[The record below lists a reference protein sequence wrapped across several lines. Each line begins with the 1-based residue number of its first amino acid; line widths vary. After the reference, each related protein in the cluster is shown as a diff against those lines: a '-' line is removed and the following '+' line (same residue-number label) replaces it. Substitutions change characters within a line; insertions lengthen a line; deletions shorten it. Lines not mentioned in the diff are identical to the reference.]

1 MAVLGSL
8 LIVAGAWV
16 LFSLVGMCC
25 IALLPSARHRAEVMP
40 AAPAIGVLGVI
51 VVLHWTSWLL
61 GAEVGAVIALLL
73 CAVAL
78 WHPLTRARLLQP
90 DRRALLML
98 AVCGALAL
106 PIVAIGVLPQRQAP
120 RPTVVQPT
128 PNNDAYAF
136 VTEADWLLHHN
147 AIEEPGRVDVPIGYQ
162 YVRHHIDHGL
172 RIGQELAIDTV
183 ATVSRQ
189 PVDELYWPM
198 TVLWLALIP
207 GVVVAAGGAL
217 GMRRNAALIAGVV
230 LSLGALEG
238 YQLFNENSAAALG
251 VAVAPLALAA
261 VADALDLL
269 PGRERFPLLVA
280 PLVLAGV
287 VGAYAEYTPLLL
299 PLFVLVAVVRVPL
312 RSAVSGGVRLAMVL
326 ALSIA
331 VSPLAWWHA
340 ARGTLF
346 HIGEPFLGWVSPFLS
361 ASPRQFAVRWI
372 GGGDLVAMG
381 ADASRVALLVFA
393 AALVG
398 IACAG
403 VLAPRRRLWAS
414 LLVASALLVTYLSTL
429 QRITYSEQRAVL
441 YSQPLLLLAAAAGF
455 DALLLRLRPVRE
467 RLWRDGA
474 VLAVAIGVVAFT
486 AINAQ
491 ADLRLAR
498 PDVTTLAYRTVDDDF
513 RDAAA
518 WVQRWGGR
526 DGENA
531 LVASGDFFD
540 QLWLAYALRND
551 RRVSWATFEP
561 AYVDIGPCRYSG
573 TSSLW
578 SALPRRWVL
587 LVDRQSIVAAQPR
600 DVLARNHR
608 FEMVRTGDAP
618 VTVAVMPRVV
628 PSSQPGVLPVDGSA
642 DMLLLAFGDYGVPVS
657 LEGRNDGSGT
667 AVLVSGSAQP
677 EPEELIRELPGPP
690 RSPRYRVVGQREVD
704 VPPGRRFSLPFT
716 LPAGDL
722 WLRVEVEQRQ
732 PAAGPGAVLDGLG
745 TAATAIPPTAQPP
758 GLQAPPPPCD

>member
-1 MAVLGSL
+1 VAVLGSL

-16 LFSLVGMCC
+16 LFSAVGMCC

-40 AAPAIGVLGVI
+40 AAPAVGVLGVI

-61 GAEVGAVIALLL
+61 GAEVGAVMALLL
-73 CAVAL
+73 CVVVL
-78 WHPLTRARLLQP
+78 WHPVTRTRLLHP
-90 DRRALLML
+90 DRRAVAML
-98 AVCGALAL
+98 ALCGALAL
-106 PIVAIGVLPQRQAP
+106 PVVAIGMLPQRQAP

-136 VTEADWLLHHN
+136 VTEADWLLHHD
-147 AIEEPGRVDVPIGYQ
+147 AITEPARFEPPIGYQ
-162 YVRHHIDHGL
+162 YVRHHVDHGL

-198 TVLWLALIP
+198 TVLWVALIP

-217 GMRRNAALIAGVV
+217 GMRRSTSLVAGAV

-269 PGRERFPLLVA
+269 PGREPFPLPVA

-299 PLFVLVAVVRVPL
+299 PMFALMAVVR
-312 RSAVSGGVRLAMVL
+312 RSRRQAVAGAVRLATVL
-326 ALSIA
+326 ALSVA
-331 VSPLAWWHA
+331 ASPLAWWHA

-381 ADASRVALLVFA
+381 ADASRIALLVFA

-398 IACAG
+398 IACAA

-414 LLVASALLVTYLSTL
+414 LLVASAVLVTYLSTV

-455 DALLLRLRPVRE
+455 EALLLRLGTVRE
-467 RLWRDGA
+467 RLWRGA
-474 VLAVAIGVVAFT
+474 AALAVGAGAVAFT
-486 AINAQ
+486 AVNVQ
-491 ADLRLAR
+491 GDLRLAR
-498 PDVTTLAYRTVDDDF
+498 PDAATLAHRTLDGDF

-518 WVQRWGGR
+518 WVQRWGGP

-531 LVASGDFFD
+531 LVAGGDFFD
-540 QLWLAYALRND
+540 QLWLAYTLRGD
-551 RRVSWATFEP
+551 RMVSWATFEP
-561 AYVDIGPCRYSG
+561 AYVDIGPCRVQG
-573 TSSLW
+573 SSPLW
-578 SALPRRWVL
+578 SAVPRHWVL
-587 LVDRQSIVAAQPR
+587 LVDRQSIVAAQPQ
-600 DVLARNHR
+600 DVLARNQR
-608 FEMVRTGDAP
+608 FEMVRTDDAP
-618 VTVAVMPRVV
+618 VTVAVVPRVV
-628 PSSQPGVLPVDGSA
+628 PSPQPGELPVDGTA
-642 DMLLLAFGDYGVPVS
+642 DVLVLHFGAGGLPVS
-657 LEGRNDGSGT
+657 LEGRNDGAAT
-667 AVLVSGSAQP
+667 AVLVTGYAFAAQRGVRAS
-677 EPEELIRELPGPP
+677 LAGPP
-690 RSPRYRVVGQREVD
+690 LWRVDGQREVD
-704 VPPGRRFSLPFT
+704 VPPGGRFSLP
-716 LPAGDL
+716 LSVGSDL
-722 WLRVEVEQRQ
+722 DVRVEVEQRR
-732 PAAGPGAVLDGLG
+732 PSSGPGAVFDGLG
-745 TAATAIPPTAQPP
+745 SAAAALPATAQPA
-758 GLQAPPPPCD
+758 GLQPPPPPCD